1 MSELGQLLR
10 RVRRRVKDFPVR
22 VMIQDNPLTPGDTTI
37 SLRVGD
43 APRFRDSGIPCC
55 FDDGTDELIITVD
68 PADST
73 ANTLQV
79 DRAQDGT
86 TATEHEMDTPL
97 LIRPRFTNA
106 EILDRLTSIV
116 ESELFPHVWLA
127 GESSIEYQ
135 AANEYYDPI
144 VPDIEEID
152 YAYQL
157 SGGFRYPLHVDFLS
171 RTLSDDANFPN
182 GAITILGAEADA
194 TTIYFAYKARPTIGS
209 LSGALENLAVMA
221 TVADMVMAEEASH
234 VGGDTSAVQRRVED
248 GSRLRAGAVLWDRF
262 EAARAQERIR
272 LQSEEQERR
281 AQIRG
286 VGRVR

>member
-10 RVRRRVKDFPVR
+10 RVRRRVKDQPVR
-22 VMIQDNPLTPGDTTI
+22 VPIQDNPLTNVDTTI
-37 SLRVGD
+37 SLRPGD
-43 APRFRDSGIPCC
+43 SARFRDSGIPCC
-55 FDDGTDELIITVD
+55 FDDGSDELIITSA

-73 ANTLQV
+73 ANTLEV
-79 DRAQDGT
+79 DRGQDGT
-86 TATEHEMDTPL
+86 TPTEHELGESL

-106 EILDRLTSIV
+106 EILDRVTSIV

-127 GESSIEYQ
+127 GEASLDYQ
-135 AANEYYDPI
+135 ASTEYFSPD

-157 SGGFRYPLHVDFLS
+157 SGGFRYVLHVDFLS
-171 RTLSDDANFPN
+171 RSLADDANFPN
-182 GAITILGAEADA
+182 GAITVLDSLADA
-194 TTIYFAYKARPTIGS
+194 TKIYYAYKARPTIGS
-209 LSGALENLAVMA
+209 LSGALENLVVMG
-221 TVADMVMAEEASH
+221 TTADMVMAEEASH

-262 EAARAQERIR
+262 EAARSQERIR
-272 LQSEEQERR
+272 LQHEEQERR
-281 AQIRG
+281 AHISG

>member
-1 MSELGQLLR
+1 
-10 RVRRRVKDFPVR
+10 
-22 VMIQDNPLTPGDTTI
+22 MIQDNPLTPADTTI
-37 SLRVGD
+37 SLRAGD
-43 APRFRDSGIPCC
+43 APRFRDSGLPCC
-55 FDDGTDELIITVD
+55 FDDGTDELIITSA

-73 ANTLQV
+73 ANTLEV
-79 DRAQDGT
+79 DRGQDGT
-86 TATEHEMDTPL
+86 TASEHTEDTPL

-106 EILDRLTSIV
+106 EILDRVVSIV
-116 ESELFPHVWLA
+116 ETELYPHVWLA
-127 GESSIEYQ
+127 GESSLDYQ
-135 AANEYYDPI
+135 ASTEYFEPI

-157 SGGFRYPLHVDFLS
+157 SGGNRYPLQVDFLS
-171 RTLSDDANFPN
+171 RTLADDANFPN
-182 GAITILGAEADA
+182 GAITVVDALADA
-194 TTIYFAYKARPTIGS
+194 TKIYFAYKARPTIGS
-209 LSGALENLAVMA
+209 LSGALENLTIMA
-221 TVADMVMAEEASH
+221 TTADMVMAEEAAH

-281 AQIRG
+281 AHIRG

>member
-1 MSELGQLLR
+1 
-10 RVRRRVKDFPVR
+10 
-22 VMIQDNPLTPGDTTI
+22 MIQDNPLTPGDTTI
-37 SLRVGD
+37 SLRAGD
-43 APRFRDSGIPCC
+43 APRFRDSGLPCC

-68 PADST
+68 PAD
-73 ANTLQV
+73 
-79 DRAQDGT
+79 
-86 TATEHEMDTPL
+86 ATEHAQNTPL

-106 EILDRLTSIV
+106 EILDRITSIV
-116 ESELFPHVWLA
+116 ETELFPHVWLA
-127 GESSIEYQ
+127 GESTLEYQ
-135 AANEYYDPI
+135 AVDEFYDPV
-144 VPDIEEID
+144 VPDIEEVD

-157 SGGFRYPLHVDFLS
+157 SGGYRYPLHIDFLS
-171 RTLSDDANFPN
+171 RSLADDANFPN
-182 GAITILGAEADA
+182 GAITVLDA
-194 TTIYFAYKARPTIGS
+194 TPDATRIYFAYKARPTIGS
-209 LSGALENLAVMA
+209 LSGALENLTVMA

-281 AQIRG
+281 AHVSG

>member
-10 RVRRRVKDFPVR
+10 RVRRRVKDQPIR
-22 VMIQDNPLTPGDTTI
+22 VLIQDNPLVPADATI
-37 SLRVGD
+37 SLRAGD
-43 APRFRDSGIPCC
+43 APRFRDSGLPCC
-55 FDDGTDELIITVD
+55 FDDGTDELIITSA

-73 ANTLQV
+73 ANTLAV
-79 DRAQDGT
+79 DRGQDGT
-86 TATEHEMDTPL
+86 TATEHVQNMAL

-106 EILDRLTSIV
+106 EILDRVTSIV
-116 ESELFPHVWLA
+116 ETELYPHVWLA
-127 GESSIEYQ
+127 GESSLEYQ
-135 AANEYYDPI
+135 ASNEYYPPD
-144 VPDIEEID
+144 VPDIEEVV

-157 SGGFRYPLHVDFLS
+157 SGGFRYPLRVDFLS
-171 RTLSDDANFPN
+171 RSLADDANFEN
-182 GAITILGAEADA
+182 GAITLFDEPDA
-194 TTIYFAYKARPTIGS
+194 TTIYYAYKARPTIGS
-209 LSGALENLAVMA
+209 LSGALENLTVMA

-262 EAARAQERIR
+262 EAARNQERIR

-281 AQIRG
+281 GRVSG

>member
-1 MSELGQLLR
+1 MR
-10 RVRRRVKDFPVR
+10 RVRRRVKDQPVR
-22 VMIQDNPLTPGDTTI
+22 VMIQDNPLTNVDTTI
-37 SLRVGD
+37 SLRAGD

-55 FDDGTDELIITVD
+55 FDDGTDELIITAD

-73 ANTLQV
+73 ANTLNV

-86 TATEHEMDTPL
+86 TGTEHAQNTPL

-106 EILDRLTSIV
+106 EILDRLASIV
-116 ESELFPHVWLA
+116 ETELFPHVWLA
-127 GESSIEYQ
+127 GESSIDYQ
-135 AANEYYDPI
+135 AANEYYEPV

-157 SGGFRYPLHVDFLS
+157 SGGFRYPLHIDFLS
-171 RTLSDDANFPN
+171 RTLADDANFPN
-182 GAITILGAEADA
+182 GAITVLDDTPDA
-194 TTIYFAYKARPTIGS
+194 TKIYFAYKARPTIGS
-209 LSGALENLAVMA
+209 LSAGLENLTLMAV
-221 TVADMVMAEEASH
+221 VADMVMAEEASH
-234 VGGDTSAVQRRVED
+234 VGGDTSATQRRVED